1 MLSRVE
7 IENLPANE
15 LEILLEFGQDLLSPS
30 ELLGVQLFIQR
41 IGGMQNARAAIE
53 MLKQLEQCD

>member
-7 IENLPANE
+7 IERLPAHE
-15 LEILLEFGQDLLSPS
+15 LEILLEYGQDLLSSS

-41 IGGMQNARAAIE
+41 IGGMRNARLAIE
-53 MLKQLEQCD
+53 MLKQLESAD

>member
-7 IENLPANE
+7 IEHLPARE

-41 IGGMQNARAAIE
+41 IGGMQNARLAIE
-53 MLKQLEQCD
+53 MLKDLEQ

>member
-7 IENLPANE
+7 IERLPAHE
-15 LEILLEFGQDLLSPS
+15 LEILLEYGQDLLSPS

-41 IGGMQNARAAIE
+41 IGGLKNARMAIE
-53 MLKQLEQCD
+53 MLKQLEQAD

>member
-7 IENLPANE
+7 IENLPAHE
-15 LEILLEFGQDLLSPS
+15 LEILMEFGQDLLSPS

-41 IGGMQNARAAIE
+41 IGGVHNARQAIE
-53 MLKQLEQCD
+53 MLKKLEQ

>member
-7 IENLPANE
+7 IENLPAQE
-15 LEILLEFGQDLLSPS
+15 LEILMEYGQDLLSPS

-41 IGGMQNARAAIE
+41 IGGMQNARQAIE
-53 MLKQLEQCD
+53 MLKKLEQ

>member
-7 IENLPANE
+7 IENLPAQE
-15 LEILLEFGQDLLSPS
+15 LEILLEYGQDLLSPS

-41 IGGMQNARAAIE
+41 IGGLQNARQAIE
-53 MLKQLEQCD
+53 MLKQLEQFD

>member
-7 IENLPANE
+7 IENLPARE
-15 LEILLEFGQDLLSPS
+15 LEILMEFGQDLLSPS

-41 IGGMQNARAAIE
+41 IGGMQNARQAIE
-53 MLKQLEQCD
+53 MLKKLEQ